1 MDSSV
6 IMWFRRD
13 LRLDDNPAWAAA
25 TSAGADVTPLLVV
38 EPGLLETAGPH
49 RRRAFLTAADALDRA
64 LIEHGARLHVRTGN
78 PATILPALAN
88 ETGASTVFAN
98 ADVSRWAQR
107 RDAAVESALGATP
120 IEWHWG
126 TLAHAPGTILTQAGT
141 LSKVFTPF
149 AKRWF
154 AVPLRPEAQPGTA
167 SLASDPGDGLPEL
180 DNPRSPSLSDTRVD
194 EWQADID
201 AYATTRDLPAIDG
214 TSRLSTALR
223 FGTVSPRSLAEA
235 YGVHTPGREGFVRQL
250 AWRDWYAHLTYQF
263 PNIDRHAIRPE
274 YDNIEWQHGP
284 DVDDEFQAW
293 ADGQTGYPI
302 VDAGMRQLAQTGWMH
317 NRVRMI
323 TASFLVKDLL
333 IDWRRGERHF
343 RHLLSDAEPS
353 QNAGNWQWVA
363 GTGTDAAPYF
373 RIFNPT
379 SQSKKFDPAGD
390 YIRQWVPELASLDKT
405 TIHEPAAA
413 APLDLAAAGVVL
425 GDTYPAPIVNHAVAR
440 DRTLAAYKTAL
451 GR

>member
-25 TSAGADVTPLLVV
+25 TSAGAGVTPLLVI

-64 LIEHGARLHVRTGN
+64 LTEHGARLHVRTGN

-88 ETGASTVFAN
+88 DTGASTVFAN

-126 TLAHAPGTILTQAGT
+126 TLAHAPGTILTQSGT

-223 FGTVSPRSLAEA
+223 FGTVSPRSLA
-235 YGVHTPGREGFVRQL
+235 
-250 AWRDWYAHLTYQF
+250 
-263 PNIDRHAIRPE
+263 
-274 YDNIEWQHGP
+274 
-284 DVDDEFQAW
+284 
-293 ADGQTGYPI
+293 
-302 VDAGMRQLAQTGWMH
+302 
-317 NRVRMI
+317 
-323 TASFLVKDLL
+323 
-333 IDWRRGERHF
+333 
-343 RHLLSDAEPS
+343 
-353 QNAGNWQWVA
+353 
-363 GTGTDAAPYF
+363 
-373 RIFNPT
+373 
-379 SQSKKFDPAGD
+379 
-390 YIRQWVPELASLDKT
+390 
-405 TIHEPAAA
+405 
-413 APLDLAAAGVVL
+413 
-425 GDTYPAPIVNHAVAR
+425 
-440 DRTLAAYKTAL
+440 
-451 GR
+451 